1 MCREHAPEAVATL
14 VAALKDPKH
23 KLAAASEL
31 LDRGFGRPRQVIENP
46 DGASPSALHLL
57 AAQLVSAEILAAFEQ
72 RNTIGNHAEA
82 TKGDAVD
89 FLTASIPTE

>member
-23 KLAAASEL
+23 KVAAASEL

-46 DGASPSALHLL
+46 EGASPSAMHLL
-57 AAQLVSAEILAAFEQ
+57 AAQLASVEILAAVER
-72 RNTIGNHAEA
+72 RNTIEGHAEA
-82 TKGDAVD
+82 TNGNAVD
-89 FLTASIPTE
+89 FLTASLPTE